1 MDDVFSRGAFIHTD
15 VLGQQIVKERTIAW
29 KQEFKH
35 YVLIVAAL
43 VFLSLLF
50 VWSRIEVV
58 KLGYEISYANKVYQN
73 FNKENQRLKV
83 EVASL
88 KSPSRIEEIAK
99 NKLGLIHPTNEQIII
114 IP

>member
-15 VLGQQIVKERTIAW
+15 VLGQQIVKERSVAW

-35 YVLIVAAL
+35 YVLIVSAL
-43 VFLSLLF
+43 VFFSLLF
-50 VWSRIEVV
+50 VWSRIGVV
-58 KLGYEISYANKVYQN
+58 QVGYEISHANKVYQN
-73 FNKENQRLKV
+73 LNKENQRLRV

-99 NKLGLIHPTNEQIII
+99 SRLDLMHPTPEQIII

>member
-29 KQEFKH
+29 KEGFKRSM
-35 YVLIVAAL
+35 LIVAAL
-43 VFLSLLF
+43 VFFSLLF

-58 KLGYEISYANKVYQN
+58 QIGYEISYANKVYQN
-73 FNKENQRLKV
+73 VSRENQRLRV

-99 NKLGLIHPTNEQIII
+99 NRLDLVHPTHEQIII

>member
-1 MDDVFSRGAFIHTD
+1 
-15 VLGQQIVKERTIAW
+15 LGQQIVKERSVAW

-35 YVLIVAAL
+35 YVLIVSAL
-43 VFLSLLF
+43 VFFSLLF
-50 VWSRIEVV
+50 VWSRIGVV
-58 KLGYEISYANKVYQN
+58 QVGYEISHANKVYQN
-73 FNKENQRLKV
+73 LNKENQRLRV

-99 NKLGLIHPTNEQIII
+99 SRLDLMNPTPEQTII

>member
-35 YVLIVAAL
+35 YVLMVAAL
-43 VFLSLLF
+43 IFFSLLF

-58 KLGYEISYANKVYQN
+58 QIGYEISHANQVYQN
-73 FNKENQRLKV
+73 VSKENQRLRV

-99 NKLGLIHPTNEQIII
+99 NRLDLIHPTHEQIIV

>member
-15 VLGQQIVKERTIAW
+15 VLGQQIVKDRTIAW

-43 VFLSLLF
+43 VFFSLLF
-50 VWSRIEVV
+50 VWSRLEVV
-58 KLGYEISYANKVYQN
+58 QIGYEISHANMVYQN
-73 FNKENQRLKV
+73 FNKENQQLRV

-88 KSPSRIEEIAK
+88 KSPSRIEEIAQSR
-99 NKLGLIHPTNEQIII
+99 LDLIHPTHEQIII